1 MNRTSEKYRPPL
13 SMPIRIPEVEER
25 DRKMFKEVVAD
36 NFPNLMKTT
45 HVHIQ
50 NT

>member
-13 SMPIRIPEVEER
+13 SAPIGIPELEAR
-25 DRKMFKEVVAD
+25 GRRKFKEIMAD
-36 NFPNLMKTT
+36 NFPNLMKITN
-45 HVHIQ
+45 VHIQ